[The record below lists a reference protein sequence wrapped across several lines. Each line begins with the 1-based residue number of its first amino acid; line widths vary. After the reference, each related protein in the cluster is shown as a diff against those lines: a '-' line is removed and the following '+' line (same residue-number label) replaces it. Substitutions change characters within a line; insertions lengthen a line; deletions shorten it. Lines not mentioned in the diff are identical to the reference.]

1 MSKQKIEPPKNKEE
15 SNYTSEL
22 LVNAYFGG
30 LFSTLGRAT
39 ISVVTNPPTNLT
51 NISSLASSTLISGL
65 KGAVGG
71 LGLTA
76 ILLTLKYSLSDKS
89 ELGTFSSLGIGL
101 LGAAT
106 FSLATGNIDEAIIY
120 ELAASGVGLLE
131 VLGKFLIQS
140 AEQEDDNEPQSKP
153 HAI

>member
-1 MSKQKIEPPKNKEE
+1 MSKQKIEQTKNEEE

-76 ILLTLKYSLSDKS
+76 LLLTLKYSLSDKS
-89 ELGTFSSLGIGL
+89 ELGTFTSLGIGL

-131 VLGKFLIQS
+131 VLGKILIQS
-140 AEQEDDNEPQSKP
+140 SEQEDDNKPQSKP